1 MPEVSPQ
8 LLRPPVSELCPLL
21 SCPGSRMS
29 VPGRGTRRNWSGRGM
44 NEQRG
49 EFWLKLRAAEP
60 ERRVRRPG
68 GIPELRQPAASPGA
82 APARGSGRRLE
93 GHSRNHLRH
102 RQETADYMVK
112 HRHDFEPFVEDDV
125 PFDRHVQNLAQPGTF
140 AGNDAIVSFARNNQV
155 NVVIHQLNNP
165 LWQHERRDHFTVRR
179 IYIMCKSIKTI
190 KEPPAIHTTRVT
202 PQTPMILCS
211 NTCHELL
218 KAARKKRSAA
228 CGDLKEAKT
237 GPEESAL
244 STQIRGSDKANA
256 RELHIAYRYGEHYDS
271 VRPVND
277 NTETPAH
284 LQTEMLSKDVSNRK
298 GKTKLNLSEERAE
311 LRLDAVQKVRNATG
325 CADVSLILQSLEA
338 ESYDIESTIQVVLQ
352 IKELKQIDDADCAA
366 EGSDCSYS
374 SATWEP
380 GDCEGLDPQR
390 RPQHPPAPQKE
401 QAVHRTQ
408 GRQPRPRDD
417 PQEQNKKNIS
427 QKVSNKQRKDQQRQ
441 EKKKRQEERHR
452 QKAQEQRSNNADN
465 NRQEED
471 ASGVTVVK
479 AISTLNI

>member
-1 MPEVSPQ
+1 MSRKQSVRSRPGNKAELERKRDERAARRALVKERRNRSGESGDPEEFLSFANQ
-8 LLRPPVSELCPLL
+8 LQVLGLRLRE
-21 SCPGSRMS
+21 
-29 VPGRGTRRNWSGRGM
+29 VPGDGNCLFHALGD
-44 NEQRG
+44 Q
-49 EFWLKLRAAEP
+49 
-60 ERRVRRPG
+60 
-68 GIPELRQPAASPGA
+68 
-82 APARGSGRRLE
+82 LE

-165 LWQHERRDHFTVRR
+165 LWQ
-179 IYIMCKSIKTI
+179 
-190 KEPPAIHTTRVT
+190 
-202 PQTPMILCS
+202 
-211 NTCHELL
+211 
-218 KAARKKRSAA
+218 
-228 CGDLKEAKT
+228 
-237 GPEESAL
+237 
-244 STQIRGSDKANA
+244 IRGSDKANA

-311 LRLDAVQKVRNATG
+311 LRGDAVQKVRNATG

-441 EKKKRQEERHR
+441 EKKRRQEERHR